1 MSESIENK
9 IKQTFEDSINV
20 KQKVIDGGAYKVLLD
35 AGNVIAE
42 SISKK
47 GKLLICGNGG
57 SAADAQHL
65 AAEFLIRLTSD
76 VNRDSIP
83 ALSLAQD
90 TSTLTACINDY
101 GSDHIFKRVFSAL
114 YSDGDVLLA
123 ITTSGNSK
131 NIIETLKLANER
143 GIYSLGFL
151 GGDGHLGEGGGGGG
165 GGVFNCSVIGT
176 SSSSSTS
183 ISPFVRSIFLSYDL
197 YSTAP
202 QVTPKTRVKPITKYR
217 FLFLFKSASGFFF
230 SCMNKY

>member
-1 MSESIENK
+1 MSEGIENK
-9 IKQTFEDSINV
+9 IKQTFEDSITV
-20 KQKVIDGGAYKVLLD
+20 KQKVIDEGVYRVLLD
-35 AGNVIAE
+35 AGNIIAE

-47 GKLLICGNGG
+47 GKLLICVNGG

-101 GSDHIFKRVFSAL
+101 GSDDIFKRVFSAL
-114 YSDGDVLLA
+114 SSDGDVLLA

-151 GGDGHLGEGGGGGG
+151 GGDGGEALKYC
-165 GGVFNCSVIGT
+165 N
-176 SSSSSTS
+176 
-183 ISPFVRSIFLSYDL
+183 
-197 YSTAP
+197 TAFIVP
-202 QVTPKTRVKPITKYR
+202 DKVTARIQESHITAGHALLQYVEDK
-217 FLFLFKSASGFFF
+217 LLETGWLALDK
-230 SCMNKY
+230 

>member
-20 KQKVIDGGAYKVLLD
+20 KQKVIDEGAYKVLLD
-35 AGNVIAE
+35 AGNIIVE

-65 AAEFLIRLTSD
+65 AAEFLIRLTSE

-101 GSDHIFKRVFSAL
+101 GSDDIFKRVFSAL
-114 YSDGDVLLA
+114 SSDGDVLLA
-123 ITTSGNSK
+123 ITTSGNSN

-151 GGDGHLGEGGGGGG
+151 GGDGGEALQYCNSAFI
-165 GGVFNCSVIGT
+165 VPDKV
-176 SSSSSTS
+176 
-183 ISPFVRSIFLSYDL
+183 
-197 YSTAP
+197 TARI
-202 QVTPKTRVKPITKYR
+202 QESHITAGHALLQYVEDK
-217 FLFLFKSASGFFF
+217 LLQNGWLTLDK
-230 SCMNKY
+230 

>member
-1 MSESIENK
+1 MSEGIENK
-9 IKQTFEDSINV
+9 IKQTFEDSITV
-20 KQKVIDGGAYKVLLD
+20 KQKVIDEGAYRVLLD
-35 AGNVIAE
+35 AGNIIAE

-101 GSDHIFKRVFSAL
+101 GSDDIFKRVFSAL
-114 YSDGDVLLA
+114 SSDGDVLLA

-151 GGDGHLGEGGGGGG
+151 GGDGGEALKYC
-165 GGVFNCSVIGT
+165 N
-176 SSSSSTS
+176 
-183 ISPFVRSIFLSYDL
+183 
-197 YSTAP
+197 TAFIVP
-202 QVTPKTRVKPITKYR
+202 DKVTARIQESHITAGHALLQYVEDK
-217 FLFLFKSASGFFF
+217 LLEVGWLTIDK
-230 SCMNKY
+230 

>member
-1 MSESIENK
+1 MSEGIENK

-20 KQKVIDGGAYKVLLD
+20 KQKVIDEGAYKVLLE
-35 AGNVIAE
+35 AGNIIAE

-131 NIIETLKLANER
+131 NIIETLKLANEME
-143 GIYSLGFL
+143 IYSLGFL
-151 GGDGHLGEGGGGGG
+151 GGDGGEALKYCDSAFIVPDKVTARIQESHITAGHALLQYVEVRHGLQLYDFL
-165 GGVFNCSVIGT
+165 VF
-176 SSSSSTS
+176 
-183 ISPFVRSIFLSYDL
+183 
-197 YSTAP
+197 
-202 QVTPKTRVKPITKYR
+202 
-217 FLFLFKSASGFFF
+217 
-230 SCMNKY
+230 

>member
-1 MSESIENK
+1 MSEGIENK

-20 KQKVIDGGAYKVLLD
+20 KQKVIDEGAYKVLLD
-35 AGNVIAE
+35 AGNIIAE

-65 AAEFLIRLTSD
+65 AAEFLIRLTSE

-101 GSDHIFKRVFSAL
+101 GSDDIFKRVFSAL
-114 YSDGDVLLA
+114 SSDGDVLLA
-123 ITTSGNSK
+123 ITTSGNSN

-151 GGDGHLGEGGGGGG
+151 GGDGGEALQYCNSAFI
-165 GGVFNCSVIGT
+165 VPDKV
-176 SSSSSTS
+176 
-183 ISPFVRSIFLSYDL
+183 
-197 YSTAP
+197 TARI
-202 QVTPKTRVKPITKYR
+202 QESHITAGHALLQYVEDK
-217 FLFLFKSASGFFF
+217 LLQNGWLTLDK
-230 SCMNKY
+230 